1 MTIVA
6 VPIVVNQ
13 PSERRG
19 TSDIAAKAPSRPTSI
34 TVRRVWKAISL
45 SIGSSL

>member
-1 MTIVA
+1 MVA

-19 TSDIAAKAPSRPTSI
+19 TSDIAAKAPSRPTIMMVS
-34 TVRRVWKAISL
+34 RVWKAISL